1 MNKLRIAVLAS
12 GRGSNLQSIIDN
24 AESGRLDA
32 QISCVVSYVENAR
45 ALERAKTHGVEAL
58 YFNPEGKEKEEYYSE
73 IAGALEK
80 RGVQLVVLA
89 GFMRIIPAS
98 FVKRFENKIINIH
111 PSLLPSFP
119 GLHPQKQALDAGVKE
134 SGCTVHF
141 VSEQVDG
148 GPAILQARVPVLEG
162 DSEEAL
168 TERILGQEH
177 KILPKAIELIAEGRV
192 KIENGKVIIDWNGF
206 QDKWNNGL
214 KTIKPFH
221 FGPGTANL
229 SKKIDDILYRD

>member
-12 GRGSNLQSIIDN
+12 GRGSNLQSIIDSIEKGALN
-24 AESGRLDA
+24 A
-32 QISCVVSYVENAR
+32 QIACVASDVKNAN
-45 ALERAKTHGVEAL
+45 ALERARKQSIEAL
-58 YFNPEGKEKEEYYSE
+58 FLDPRGKAKEEYCSQ
-73 IAGALEK
+73 IADALEK
-80 RGVQLVVLA
+80 RRVQLVVLA
-89 GFMRIIPAS
+89 GFMRIAPAS
-98 FVKRFENKIINIH
+98 FTSKFAGRIINIH

-229 SKKIDDILYRD
+229 SKKIDEIL